1 MLIKQ
6 HHQKATLQSRL
17 EKKLF
22 NKLDTNIEIIATA
35 EVILY
40 KLIIIIVVNV
50 ANVLDEIL
58 VHCLLFG

>member
-40 KLIIIIVVNV
+40 KLIIILVVNV

-58 VHCLLFG
+58 VHCFLFG